1 MEEDLHM
8 ALCVVKVLA
17 LVVIAAS
24 LWSMSG
30 SGSSY
35 GLFSNNQFDA
45 SVISSANDPSSPTYL
60 GPSRATEGSF
70 SNRYEP
76 PVFWN
81 IGDIN
86 KFEEFQG
93 AEVKNR
99 KVYQDLADLEI
110 AIASAKAASASLK
123 GQALVDNMAQI
134 ARMESNLA
142 ALKADGKV
150 NFGTFRG
157 NFGLTVPPNKGY
169 FGLTVPNRGYME
181 VPGIPTTSGN
191 VSPY

>member
-35 GLFSNNQFDA
+35 GLFSNNQFEA

-99 KVYQDLADLEI
+99 KVYQDLAD
-110 AIASAKAASASLK
+110 
-123 GQALVDNMAQI
+123 
-134 ARMESNLA
+134 
-142 ALKADGKV
+142 GKV